1 MYNQSKKR
9 NAMGLSV
16 VPTNIGGV
24 NIPLAQ
30 LQGPLSKLFQDQSSQ
45 NLVYPADLASN
56 PVMGHAVQF
65 SIFDYTTGF
74 QEGYNTVLG
83 GASKVVNG
91 TVTAADVVS
100 GIKKTPSL
108 VGTIQAKTYE
118 RTTKGAPLSVIS
130 LFMPETLAVTY
141 NSTYSDVNLT
151 DVLGTKGFL
160 GSALQDAGNSNPAN
174 LGDAVNSMLESD
186 YAKNIVA
193 KSLGALN
200 GAANSKE
207 LLQQSLG
214 QYTNPQVQL
223 LYKGISLRTFTLEFI
238 MTPKSTQEAQT
249 VKDICD
255 SFAFYSAPGLAGA
268 ASGTAGQYLT
278 PPQIFQIKFKFLGK
292 TGLLG
297 AVSNVFTSAMNNIGL
312 GFLTSA
318 NPTKS
323 IESGAEAKIMTI
335 NDCVLENVNI
345 DYAPNGWA
353 AYNDGYP
360 IQTRMILTFKEIKI
374 VTKADIAK
382 ANPKVGANFA
392 ARQADNSINPTG
404 STAPNAGWGEG

>member
-1 MYNQSKKR
+1 
-9 NAMGLSV
+9 MGLSV
-16 VPTNIGGV
+16 IPTNIGGV

-45 NLVYPADLASN
+45 NLVYPSDLASN

-74 QEGYNTVLG
+74 QEGYNTVVG
-83 GASKVVNG
+83 GLTSTING
-91 TVTAADVVS
+91 TVTGADVVA
-100 GIKKTPSL
+100 GIKKLPSA
-108 VGTIQAKTYE
+108 VGVIQAKTYE

-151 DVLGTKGFL
+151 DVLGAKGFL
-160 GSALQDAGNSNPAN
+160 GSALLDAGNANPAN
-174 LGDAVNSMLESD
+174 VSDAVNSMLESD

-193 KSLGALN
+193 KTLGGAN

-223 LYKGISLRTFTLEFI
+223 LYKGISLREFTLEFI

-297 AVSNVFTSAMNNIGL
+297 AISNVFTSAMNNIGL
-312 GFLTSA
+312 GFLTTS
-318 NPTKS
+318 NPTKT
-323 IESGAEAKIMTI
+323 IDGGAEAKVMTI
-335 NDCVLENVNI
+335 NDCVLQNVNI

-360 IQTRMILTFKEIKI
+360 IQTRLMLTFKEIKI
-374 VTKADIAK
+374 ITKADIAK
-382 ANPKVGANFA
+382 ANPKVGANFSMMQTQNSGQATFDSNGNVNSASNPA
-392 ARQADNSINPTG
+392 A
-404 STAPNAGWGEG
+404 WGQG

>member
-1 MYNQSKKR
+1 
-9 NAMGLSV
+9 MGLSV
-16 VPTNIGGV
+16 IPTNIGGV

-74 QEGYNTVLG
+74 QEGFNTVVG
-83 GASKVVNG
+83 GAASVVNG
-91 TVTAADVVS
+91 TVTGANVLASV
-100 GIKKTPSL
+100 KKLPSA
-108 VGTIQAKTYE
+108 VGLIQAKTYE

-160 GSALQDAGNSNPAN
+160 GSALQDAGDVTAASI
-174 LGDAVNSMLESD
+174 GDNVNSMLESE

-193 KSLGALN
+193 SLTS
-200 GAANSKE
+200 AANLKSGGNGKSTQ
-207 LLQQSLG
+207 LLQQALG

-223 LYKGISLRTFTLEFI
+223 LYKGISLREFTLEFI

-297 AVSNVFTSAMNNIGL
+297 AITNVFTSAMNNIGL
-312 GFLTSA
+312 GFLTTP
-318 NPTKS
+318 NPTKT
-323 IESGAEAKIMTI
+323 IEAGAEAKIMTI
-335 NDCVLENVNI
+335 NDCVLQNVNI

-360 IQTRMILTFKEIKI
+360 IQTRLLLTFKEIKI
-374 VTKADIAK
+374 ITKADIAK
-382 ANPKVGANFA
+382 ANPKVGANYG
-392 ARQADNSINPTG
+392 ARQAANALNPYAGNAAGTNLTSGTG
-404 STAPNAGWGEG
+404 GMGD